1 MHDSTLRSALFLLM
15 GSALLALAAACA
27 PSNTPAEPV
36 NPAAVFEDLETR
48 LLTAGTVTMDYNVTS
63 EGAFE
68 ADIEGRLEMTGA
80 GVVRIT
86 GVGHFGNQ
94 PVALTLDADGSTMT
108 FGNGEDIS
116 RMDVPVALNEA
127 VTTGLMR
134 MGILHNLA
142 RLTVTAPP
150 DHGAGGAREWV
161 VASGFSTDSTAITFD
176 IFVEGQPSG
185 SASLIVDTKGNPVI
199 RRQLVVFPEGQMRVT
214 ERYSNVIIQ
223 P

>member
-1 MHDSTLRSALFLLM
+1 MKPRSFLSLLM
-15 GSALLALAAACA
+15 GSALLSVASAC
-27 PSNTPAEPV
+27 TPTEKQAEPV
-36 NPAAVFEDLETR
+36 SPAAVFEDLETR
-48 LLTAGTVTMDYNVTS
+48 LLSASVVTMDYQVTS

-68 ADIEGRLEMTGA
+68 ADIEGRLEMTGG

-108 FGNGEDIS
+108 FGNGENIS
-116 RMDVPVALNEA
+116 QADVPAALNEA
-127 VTTGLMR
+127 VITGLMR

-150 DHGAGGAREWV
+150 DHGTGGARDWV
-161 VASGFSTDSTAITFD
+161 VASGFSTDGTAITFD

-185 SASLIVDTKGNPVI
+185 SASLIVDDTGNPVI
-199 RRQLVVFPEGQMRVT
+199 RRQLVVFPEGQMRVS

-223 P
+223 Q